1 MKSVRSENRVKSGDV
16 CGLVTLPKT
25 NVTAKRHPRNPFIFV
40 ALQLWVTFVTFYC
53 NGKVILRVSVYEFY
67 LICVYAFLYIEFCK
81 KVKRHV
87 IMSPTNSKEVD
98 YAR

>member
-1 MKSVRSENRVKSGDV
+1 MMSVRSEIESAAHDV
-16 CGLVTLPKT
+16 CRPMTLRKT
-25 NVTAKRHPRNPFIFV
+25 NVMGKRHASKMLIFQ
-40 ALQLWVTFVTFYC
+40 ALQILMTFMTFYC

-87 IMSPTNSKEVD
+87 ITSWTDREEVD